1 MHRPVRTFSTFSG
14 VRRILIILGVLIL
27 ALVIF
32 LPRNSQEWLGQ
43 FGSPMAGIL
52 EIPLHYVAW
61 VQDALGTSWDQ
72 YIALQDVWDEN
83 QRLKQDLERLKG
95 EQNALRE
102 QIIVS
107 QQFQRLHTYQSS
119 LQMKTVSARIIGR
132 NASNWYR
139 ALIVDKGRRDGLLA
153 EMGVITPSGVVGRVV
168 TVNPTTSIVLLISDP
183 NVAITGMLQNTRDEG
198 IIQGTPQG
206 QIHMKYLPPLSPV
219 QPGDVVVTS
228 GLTDDFPRGLQIGK
242 IERVTKGATD
252 LFQSG
257 EITPTVDFLKLEGV
271 LVITEFASSSSQQ
284 DSQSENTPPQGES

>member
-14 VRRILIILGVLIL
+14 VRRILIILGILIFTL
-27 ALVIF
+27 IIL

-43 FGSPMAGIL
+43 FGSPLAGIL

-61 VQDALGTSWDQ
+61 IQDTLGDSWDQ
-72 YIALQDVWDEN
+72 YIALQEVQEEN
-83 QRLKQDLERLKG
+83 TRLKHDLERLRG

-107 QQFQRLHTYQSS
+107 QQFQRLHTYQAS
-119 LQMKTVSARIIGR
+119 LHMRTVSARIIGR

-139 ALIVDKGRRDGLLA
+139 ALIIDKGRQDGLLP

-168 TVNPTTSIVLLISDP
+168 TVNPTTSIVLLVSDP
-183 NVAITGMLQNTRDEG
+183 NVAITGMIQNTRDEG
-198 IIQGTPQG
+198 LIQGTPQG

-219 QPGDVVVTS
+219 QPGDLVVTS

-257 EITPTVDFLKLEGV
+257 EITPAVDFLKLEGV
-271 LVITEFASSSSQQ
+271 LVITSFGSFNTGQ
-284 DSQSENTPPQGES
+284 DPQSDHTPLPGES